1 MSLTF
6 SIDESRG
13 VFATAKGDINDD
25 GECGI
30 ESVCGLVEDKDTVAD
45 GNEEVNS
52 MSDCNFLF
60 VSSWNRPFVADF
72 FT

>member
-1 MSLTF
+1 VSSAF
-6 SIDESRG
+6 GINESRG
-13 VFATAKGDINDD
+13 VFATAKGD
-25 GECGI
+25 GECGSD
-30 ESVCGLVEDKDTVAD
+30 SVLGLAEDNDTVAD

-72 FT
+72 FA